1 MVFWKTYPI
10 QNIIKKSFNNKSFTD
25 LSFERPN
32 IQSPTGYA
40 YEVLNEQN
48 KKVLTEIHQF
58 LKTHFGSPPNTPVLD
73 IPVDKLL
80 NEKDIILYLSDKTG
94 QIAGCIRYHYL
105 GQFISDNNQEIYCED
120 CFCIHPEW
128 RKKGVGDYLLT
139 QLHIYVN
146 KNNIPYSMFLKE
158 GRPLSIINPPF
169 YSGVYVYKK
178 LEPTNAF
185 NIINLSIENA
195 YKLIDIYL
203 AFNKMFVIRN
213 SNSQN
218 QIWKLYRKDYYSI
231 LVCFQDTYQRFEE
244 NNKQQKIGWITAL
257 FESPNIPDSIRE
269 SILNEL
275 ADSMH
280 KEFDYIWSNNFSN
293 NISDWKVDGPFHWYL
308 YQWTTNISIK
318 KNYCILN

>member
-10 QNIIKKSFNNKSFTD
+10 QNIIKKTFNNTAFTD
-25 LSFERPN
+25 LSFERPDTS
-32 IQSPTGYA
+32 SPTGYK

-48 KKVLTEIHQF
+48 EKVLIEIQQF
-58 LKTHFGSPPNTPVLD
+58 IKTHFGSPPNTPVLD
-73 IPVDKLL
+73 IPVDNLL
-80 NEKDIILYLSDKTG
+80 SNKDIILYVRNNNS
-94 QIAGCIRYHYL
+94 QIVGCIRYHYL
-105 GQFISDNNQEIYCED
+105 GKFVSDNNQEIYCED
-120 CFCIHPEW
+120 CFCIHPTW

-158 GRPLSIINPPF
+158 GAQLSIMNPPF
-169 YSGVYVYKK
+169 YSDVYVYKK
-178 LEPTNAF
+178 LEPNSTS
-185 NIINLSIENA
+185 NIINVSIDKA
-195 YKLIDIYL
+195 YKLMDTYL

-218 QIWKLYRKDYYSI
+218 QIWKLYRKDYYNI

-257 FESPNIPDSIRE
+257 FESPNIPDLIRTNA
-269 SILNEL
+269 LNQL

-280 KEFDYIWSNNFSN
+280 KEFDYIWSNKDC
-293 NISDWKVDGPFHWYL
+293 ISKWKVDGPFHWYL